1 MDPTFYKK
9 MDDNDRK
16 TSKKLIFRKL
26 NGTNVDGSTL
36 SSSSTTTSTTS
47 TTTKT
52 TKNKLNPLDKLA
64 AVCGLTITS
73 STTSKKA
80 MTLVEELCSYIKA
93 AKSSD
98 DFQEFWAAHH
108 EQLPRLSKLVR
119 RTNIIPATSISSEAL
134 FSVASYLN
142 RKQRSSLSSKTLR
155 YLLVLK
161 NRRVLD
167 KFKQNY

>member
-1 MDPTFYKK
+1 

-16 TSKKLIFRKL
+16 TAKKLIFRKL
-26 NGTNVDGSTL
+26 NGTNADGSTL
-36 SSSSTTTSTTS
+36 SSSSTTTTTS

-80 MTLVEELCSYIKA
+80 MTLDEELCSYIKA